1 VATDCANHVAIEP
14 VLRLQHA
21 TCTDATSQCAAWLLG
36 FGLASRRSIRERAHV
51 HESTSTRARGS
62 RRVQQTVRRWR
73 VSLDCGLLGL
83 VREGVLLSTQ
93 GQVVSTNTE
102 VLCLYARARS
112 RIVRRIA
119 AA

>member
-1 VATDCANHVAIEP
+1 MATNHAS
-14 VLRLQHA
+14 RSYDSNMQHA
-21 TCTDATSQCAAWLLG
+21 LMQHSLAAWLWLG
-36 FGLASRRSIRERAHV
+36 QLAVHPRAR
-51 HESTSTRARGS
+51 TRAYKHQRGS

-73 VSLDCGLLGL
+73 VSLGCSLLGM

>member
-1 VATDCANHVAIEP
+1 MSLGC
-14 VLRLQHA
+14 
-21 TCTDATSQCAAWLLG
+21 SLLG
-36 FGLASRRSIRERAHV
+36 M
-51 HESTSTRARGS
+51 
-62 RRVQQTVRRWR
+62 
-73 VSLDCGLLGL
+73 